1 MDAVERFQ
9 QLAHVLGQADGTEAA
24 FVDIEVM
31 SVGTDAEPAD
41 ASVTLEVDLRADG
54 STRTEGVTFAT
65 PTIESFD
72 DGQLQVS
79 FDLELTGV
87 ESECTSRSPPPV
99 ARTDGSGV
107 RHRRDS
113 SPRRTPAM
121 PAVGIPAVVS
131 PSRRATTAPTAGDD
145 ARDTEDVGANGDATD
160 DGVANSGEST
170 GSEPTDTATGV
181 DAEAPPTVEGDVAAE
196 TADDMPAD
204 DATTMS
210 GDGATVDGEG
220 DEHGSNEPSVPVHRD
235 PEHLRAVYDPD
246 KTFKQ
251 MTAELGAD
259 VTPQTVRAQMI
270 KHDIHET
277 RTYDCDRVS
286 GHASDRSGERTETAA
301 DDTTP
306 DSSSEQTAPDN
317 EESTNGTPASAGQ
330 VSSETHDPERT
341 AAAADSAMEPDSPK
355 GDGDPST
362 HTAERDTVASAA
374 SSADDA
380 GDQAHPS
387 TDSKENDLPTASGT
401 AATPTDA
408 FVAEG
413 STDHLADSEAGA
425 DTDTPTTD
433 DPAKAAPSLP
443 EEYSHLDVTTPA
455 VYDAVEGA
463 KTLYEVERA
472 LDIDRDTARE
482 LLSALDLLDLVT
494 GRLATRE
501 AKPVSAAEIRQR
513 AQLSGE

>member
-79 FDLELTGV
+79 FDLEVTDV

-160 DGVANSGEST
+160 DGVANSAEST

-196 TADDMPAD
+196 TVDDMPAD

-210 GDGATVDGEG
+210 GDEATVDGEG
-220 DEHGSNEPSVPVHRD
+220 GEHGSNEPSVPVHRD

-277 RTYDCDRVS
+277 RTYDCDTLYHECPGTQV
-286 GHASDRSGERTETAA
+286 TAA
-301 DDTTP
+301 G
-306 DSSSEQTAPDN
+306 
-317 EESTNGTPASAGQ
+317 NGP
-330 VSSETHDPERT
+330 R
-341 AAAADSAMEPDSPK
+341 
-355 GDGDPST
+355 
-362 HTAERDTVASAA
+362 RR
-374 SSADDA
+374 
-380 GDQAHPS
+380 
-387 TDSKENDLPTASGT
+387 
-401 AATPTDA
+401 
-408 FVAEG
+408 
-413 STDHLADSEAGA
+413 
-425 DTDTPTTD
+425 PTTQ
-433 DPAKAAPSLP
+433 PPTRPPSRR
-443 EEYSHLDVTTPA
+443 HRTTRR
-455 VYDAVEGA
+455 V
-463 KTLYEVERA
+463 L
-472 LDIDRDTARE
+472 
-482 LLSALDLLDLVT
+482 T
-494 GRLATRE
+494 GRLRLPVRCRARPTTRSAPPLPPTPRWSPTRLGETATR
-501 AKPVSAAEIRQR
+501 ARTQPNEIR
-513 AQLSGE
+513 